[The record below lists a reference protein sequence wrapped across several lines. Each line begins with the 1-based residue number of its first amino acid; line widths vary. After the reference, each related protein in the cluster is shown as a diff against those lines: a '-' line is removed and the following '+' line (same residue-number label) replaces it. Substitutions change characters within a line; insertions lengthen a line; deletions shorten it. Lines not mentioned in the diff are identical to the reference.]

1 MFKLLIKSVRSRL
14 LPVSLVIITL
24 MASMVLLL
32 SIERVQKATEA
43 GFNQSISGVDTIIGP
58 RSSSLELVL
67 YTVFHLGRPTNNITM
82 KTIDYIKQREDVEY
96 LVPIA
101 LGDSHQGFR
110 VIATE
115 KNYFKYIKYSGDK
128 PLSFSSGQA
137 FEEISGAVIGADVAK
152 RLNYQ
157 VGTKI
162 HISHGSSRAVAKKHD
177 DFSFQVKGVLKK
189 TGTPIDQAVFI
200 DLRGYELIHLG
211 WQSGTK
217 IFNLKQLDLSS
228 LTEKELT
235 PKTVTAAFVGLK
247 SKLTLFRFAADIKK
261 YPNEAIS
268 AVIPGI
274 ALSELWSMVGI
285 VDQGFE
291 FLSWII
297 IVISLISMVSLI
309 ISSIDSRKREMTIY
323 RANGATPIYLSILVV
338 LEAIFIGLTA
348 IIGAIILVTLVTY
361 FATEQL
367 NLILG
372 ITPEFDWISWDEAKV
387 FAIILISGI
396 FSSLVPAIIVFKK
409 NLHHTLS

>member
-1 MFKLLIKSVRSRL
+1 MFKLLIKSFRSRL

-43 GFNQSISGVDTIIGP
+43 GFNQSISGVDAIIGP

-82 KTIDYIKQREDVEY
+82 KTIDDIKQREDVEY

-162 HISHGSSRAVAKKHD
+162 HISHGSSQAVAKKHD

-217 IFNLKQLDLSS
+217 IFNLKQLDLAS

-247 SKLTLFRFAADIKK
+247 SKLTLFRFSADIKK

-297 IVISLISMVSLI
+297 IAISLISMVSLI

-323 RANGATPIYLSILVV
+323 RANGATPIYLSTLVV

-372 ITPEFDWISWDEAKV
+372 ITPEFDWISWAEAKV

-396 FSSLVPAIIVFKK
+396 LSSLVPAIIVFKK

>member
-1 MFKLLIKSVRSRL
+1 MFKLLIKSVCSRL

-32 SIERVQKATEA
+32 SIERIQKATEI
-43 GFNQSISGVDTIIGP
+43 GFNQSISGVDAIIGP

-82 KTIDYIKQREDVEY
+82 KTIDDIKQRKDIEY

-101 LGDSHQGFR
+101 LGDSHRGFR

-115 KNYFKYIKYSGDK
+115 QDYFKYIKYSSGK
-128 PLSFSSGQA
+128 SLSFSDGQA
-137 FEEISGAVIGADVAK
+137 FNEISDAVIGADVAK
-152 RLNYQ
+152 KLNYQ

-162 HISHGSSRAVAKKHD
+162 HISHGSSQTVSKKHD
-177 DFSFQVKGVLKK
+177 DFSFEVTGVLEK
-189 TGTPIDQAVFI
+189 TGTPIDQAVFV
-200 DLRGYELIHLG
+200 DLKGYELIHLG

-217 IFNLKQLDLSS
+217 IFNLKQLDLSTLS
-228 LTEKELT
+228 QEELT

-247 SKLTLFRFAADIKK
+247 SKLTLFRFAANVKK

-291 FLSWII
+291 LLSWII
-297 IVISLISMVSLI
+297 IVISLIAMVSLI
-309 ISSIDSRKREMTIY
+309 ISSIDNRKREMTIY
-323 RANGATPIYLSILVV
+323 RANGATPMYLSTLVV
-338 LEAIFIGLTA
+338 LEAVFIGLTA
-348 IIGAIILVTLVTY
+348 IIGAIVFVTLVTY
-361 FATEQL
+361 LATEQL

-372 ITPEFDWISWDEAKV
+372 ITPEFDWVSWNEAKV
-387 FAIILISGI
+387 FAIILLAGI
-396 FSSLVPAIIVFKK
+396 LSSLVPAIIVFKK

>member
-32 SIERVQKATEA
+32 SIERIQKATEI
-43 GFNQSISGVDTIIGP
+43 GFNQSISGVDAIIGP

-82 KTIDYIKQREDVEY
+82 KTIDDIRQRKDIEY

-101 LGDSHQGFR
+101 LGDSHRGFR

-115 KNYFKYIKYSGDK
+115 KDYFKYIKYSSDK
-128 PLSFSSGQA
+128 SLSFSDGQA
-137 FEEISGAVIGADVAK
+137 FNEISGAVIGADVAK
-152 RLNYQ
+152 KLDYQ

-162 HISHGSSRAVAKKHD
+162 HISHGSSQAVAKKHD
-177 DFSFQVKGVLKK
+177 DFSFEVTGVLEK
-189 TGTPIDQAVFI
+189 TGTPIDQAVFV
-200 DLRGYELIHLG
+200 DLKGYELIHLG

-217 IFNLKQLDLSS
+217 VFNLKQLDLSTLS
-228 LTEKELT
+228 QEELT

-247 SKLTLFRFAADIKK
+247 SKLTLFRFAASVKK

-291 FLSWII
+291 LLSWII
-297 IVISLISMVSLI
+297 IVISLIAMVSLI
-309 ISSIDSRKREMTIY
+309 ISSIDNRKREMTIY
-323 RANGATPIYLSILVV
+323 RANGATPMYLSTLVV
-338 LEAIFIGLTA
+338 LEAVFIGLTA
-348 IIGAIILVTLVTY
+348 IIGAIVFVTLVTY
-361 FATEQL
+361 LATQQL

-372 ITPEFDWISWDEAKV
+372 ITPEFDWVSWDEAKV
-387 FAIILISGI
+387 FAIILLAGI
-396 FSSLVPAIIVFKK
+396 LSSLVPAIIVFKK